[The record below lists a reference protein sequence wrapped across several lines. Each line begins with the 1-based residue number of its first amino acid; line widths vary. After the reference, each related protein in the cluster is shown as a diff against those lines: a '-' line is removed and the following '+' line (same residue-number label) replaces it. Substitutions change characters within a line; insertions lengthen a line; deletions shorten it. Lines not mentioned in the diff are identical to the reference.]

1 MEGAKAIQ
9 TMLQSAEGALAL
21 SRQQSFPMFLGIGSI
36 MRGWCLGAIG
46 QVTEGLPLLLEGVSI
61 RNAAGNKL
69 FLPFYLLTIA
79 EVYGLSR
86 QPEEGLNRLAE
97 AAKLVETTQ
106 GRWVEAEMHCLR
118 RAYLSMNDRAAAE
131 ANYHHALAV
140 AQRQSAKF
148 WELRAALDLA
158 RLWRDQGKRTQAR
171 DLLAPVYKWFN
182 EGFDTPVL

>member
-1 MEGAKAIQ
+1 VETPLGHIARHRNPR
-9 TMLQSAEGALAL
+9 
-21 SRQQSFPMFLGIGSI
+21 SR
-36 MRGWCLGAIG
+36 R
-46 QVTEGLPLLLEGVSI
+46 V
-61 RNAAGNKL
+61 
-69 FLPFYLLTIA
+69 IA
-79 EVYGLSR
+79 WKRTVR
-86 QPEEGLNRLAE
+86 KKPEEGLNRLAE